1 MRFVQYDGGFKFDF
15 IKESKGELIINPVEN
30 FIVGQT
36 MNKKTIYI
44 FKKDSFP
51 IREGLL
57 HYSTDTYIFGS
68 SIEEKRIAGLRFTGG
83 ILANLFM
90 PNKIEIDLDENI
102 YKVKFHD
109 DSVNYQFSA
118 NGKDITIHIESLLS
132 EKQGIRGRSLENRE
146 TSLEVTVD
154 NGLSLSEIIPLY
166 NAVLKMCQFLTFRK
180 NIEFERIQLLEKD
193 NISEHIVFTEFAQLH
208 TMRTFKNLTA
218 KTWLQ
223 CVSFED
229 LGSAIIPLFKSIYE
243 EKEKK
248 PSFSL
253 DFLPE
258 DEADV
263 YWISPD
269 KIKKICTSLEC
280 EAALHKIKAE
290 NNQVFKKLI
299 DDVKLMVKQ
308 HEAGNSALPPKTY
321 NVIRGSIEHWDFSA
335 SDKVK
340 ELFHKYEEILIQPG
354 CFRYSFSKFEDAID
368 AFIKY
373 RNTTTHG
380 NHMNITGELADT
392 AANLMNLIYISR
404 LDRSGMPLPVI
415 KDKICQGVVYR

>member
-15 IKESKGELIINPVEN
+15 IKENKGELIINPAEN

-36 MNKKTIYI
+36 MDKKTIYI
-44 FKKDSFP
+44 FRKDSFP

-68 SIEEKRIAGLRFTGG
+68 SIEEKKIAGLRFTGG
-83 ILANLFM
+83 ILAKLFM

-102 YKVKFHD
+102 YKVECHD
-109 DSVNYQFSA
+109 DSVNYQLSA
-118 NGKDITIHIESLLS
+118 NGKVINIHIESLLS
-132 EKQGIRGRSLENRE
+132 EKQGISGRSLENLE
-146 TSLEVTVD
+146 TSLVVTAD

-180 NIEFERIQLLEKD
+180 NIEFERIQLLEEK
-193 NISEHIVFTEFAQLH
+193 STGGRTFFTEFAQLH
-208 TMRTFKNLTA
+208 TMRTFKNPTG

-229 LGSAIIPLFKSIYE
+229 LESAIIPLFKSIYE

-258 DEADV
+258 DEDDV

-269 KIKKICTSLEC
+269 RIKKICTSLEC

-290 NNQVFKKLI
+290 NNPVFKKLI

-308 HEAGNSALPPKTY
+308 HEAGNTALPPKTY
-321 NVIRGSIEHWDFSA
+321 DVIRGSIDHWDFSA
-335 SDKVK
+335 SDKIK
-340 ELFHKYEEILIQPG
+340 ELFRKYEEILIQPE
-354 CFRYSFSKFEDAID
+354 CFRYSFSTFEDAID

-380 NHMNITGELADT
+380 NHMNITGGHAVT
-392 AANLMNLIYISR
+392 AVNLMNLIYISR
-404 LDRSGMPLPVI
+404 LDRIGMPLPLI
-415 KDKICQGVVYR
+415 KDKICMGIVYR